1 LFRSTSKPNVKK
13 SLWLREISVCG
24 ATLASRCARTDRPAN
39 DCPQFPELT
48 SRLPGVVRRPIAL
61 FASKTDRI
69 HQDVD
74 LTTEPHERRGGCDVG
89 TASTPESYLAS
100 AKLRDRRWVG
110 PKPKSTDTLKLLI
123 GDFLSA
129 FLDLFDG
136 CGSRLHLR
144 CVLLLFIVGGIFS
157 FLPILGAWMLPLGL
171 LLIAQDVTALQKPI
185 VTALMWT
192 EARWKSLKAKWH
204 AARCRKAG

>member
-1 LFRSTSKPNVKK
+1 VLAEPR
-13 SLWLREISVCG
+13 WRAG
-24 ATLASRCARTDRPAN
+24 ALVPIGRQTTARNSRNSQAG
-39 DCPQFPELT
+39 FLESYGGL
-48 SRLPGVVRRPIAL
+48 SAL

-123 GDFLSA
+123 DDFPSA